1 MELPD
6 SERIRC
12 SSQATPQDT
21 KLKKECVVPFRKTRT
36 TYKLSLYDYS
46 EDRFTKL
53 GDDIVTS
60 EQVISKGTSPLDDN
74 DKNDCEF
81 TSPTSNKASNGDVNN
96 DYGGVRNFIPTAPCI
111 KLALLSATAK
121 EQQLTTPTSNKDDGT
136 DDDDYDPYYG
146 DLRNFVINNFVPP
159 PLDVSLLK
167 GSDFSSD
174 SDYES
179 ESHVA
184 ALDGGDAQE

>member
-1 MELPD
+1 M
-6 SERIRC
+6 
-12 SSQATPQDT
+12 
-21 KLKKECVVPFRKTRT
+21 
-36 TYKLSLYDYS
+36 YDNS
-46 EDRFTKL
+46 EDCFTKL
-53 GDDIVTS
+53 GDDIVSTS

-81 TSPTSNKASNGDVNN
+81 TSPTSNKASNGDVN
-96 DYGGVRNFIPTAPCI
+96 VRNFIPTAPCI
-111 KLALLSATAK
+111 KLALSRATAK
-121 EQQLTTPTSNKDDGT
+121 EQQLSTPTSNKDDHGS

-184 ALDGGDAQE
+184 ALDGDNAQE